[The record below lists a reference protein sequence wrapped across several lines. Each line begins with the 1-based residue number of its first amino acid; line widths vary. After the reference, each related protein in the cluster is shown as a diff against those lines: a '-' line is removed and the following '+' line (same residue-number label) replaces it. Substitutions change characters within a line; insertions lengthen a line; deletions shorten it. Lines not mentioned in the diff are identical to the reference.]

1 MSIDL
6 WEKGDKITSEKMNSI
21 VTLLNKVEAT
31 LGALTTEL
39 KSIKAKVNS
48 VNDASKK
55 VSDTVNEVIVKYD
68 AKLAEVTDA
77 YDALKAEVATHANK
91 NQRTSKNS
99 SK

>member
-77 YDALKAEVATHANK
+77 YDALKAEVATHSNK

>member
-31 LGALTTEL
+31 LGVLTTEL
-39 KSIKAKVNS
+39 KDIKAKVNS

-68 AKLAEVTDA
+68 AKLAEVTNA
-77 YDALKAEVATHANK
+77 YDALKAEVATHSNK

>member
-77 YDALKAEVATHANK
+77 YDALKAEVATHSNK

-99 SK
+99 SR

>member
-77 YDALKAEVATHANK
+77 YDALKAEVATHSNK
-91 NQRTSKNS
+91 NQRTSK
-99 SK
+99 KL